1 MLACNC
7 DTKCIQ
13 GEETWEH
20 GNSLVNYMKLV
31 EIQGLTGLVKFDQW
45 GIRNE
50 FVLDLVE
57 LRRGGLEKV
66 GWWQES
72 YGIRS
77 GFALK
82 NKFTV
87 TQSGLY
93 SINREAGSAETE
105 PRHSIENKTLV
116 VTTIKSP
123 PYAMFKQSP
132 ER

>member
-1 MLACNC
+1 
-7 DTKCIQ
+7 
-13 GEETWEH
+13 
-20 GNSLVNYMKLV
+20 MKLV
-31 EIQGLTGLVKFDQW
+31 EIKGLTGLIKFDQW

-72 YGIRS
+72 YGIRLEDV
-77 GFALK
+77 AIELLK
-82 NKFTV
+82 FH
-87 TQSGLY
+87 SLLLFR
-93 SINREAGSAETE
+93 IEREPRSAEAE

-132 ER
+132 DR

>member
-1 MLACNC
+1 MITNNV
-7 DTKCIQ
+7 Q

-31 EIQGLTGLVKFDQW
+31 EIQGLTGPIKFDQW

-77 GFALK
+77 GLVFS
-82 NKFTV
+82 F
-87 TQSGLY
+87 
-93 SINREAGSAETE
+93 E
-105 PRHSIENKTLV
+105 KTSLM
-116 VTTIKSP
+116 SH
-123 PYAMFKQSP
+123 
-132 ER
+132 